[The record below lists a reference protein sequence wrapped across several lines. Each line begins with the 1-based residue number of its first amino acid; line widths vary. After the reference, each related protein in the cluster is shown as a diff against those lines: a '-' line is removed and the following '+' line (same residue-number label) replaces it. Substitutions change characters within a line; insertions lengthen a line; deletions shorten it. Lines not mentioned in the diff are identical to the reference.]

1 MCGIVGFYA
10 SSSDNNLDI
19 IKNMLLTLEHRG
31 PDDNGYIVNKIK
43 SKDLILGHTRLSIQ
57 DLTINGH
64 QPMHYEHL
72 SMVYNGEVY
81 NFIEIKLELKKNGY
95 IFDSSSDTEVI
106 LKAFHKWGLEAI
118 NKFNG
123 MFAIIL
129 FDCRINKL
137 YLFRDRAGV
146 KPLYYYHHNNIFLF
160 SSELKSFHKHDGF
173 QKDIDKKSLNLYF
186 QYGYVPSPFSIFKNT
201 FKVESGSF
209 IEYDLENNSLIK
221 KKYWD
226 ILKIVENTSLS
237 KNENELIENIEN
249 TMLSSFKYRMISDR
263 PVGIFLSG
271 GNDSSMVAA
280 LLAKN
285 YKKQIKT
292 FTLGFKESKYNEAP
306 YAKDV
311 ADYLKTE
318 HYEYYCTYQDAIDIV
333 QELPKVCDEPFADS
347 SVIPTMLLSKFAK
360 EHVDVVL
367 SADGGDEIFGG
378 YGRYITNINQY
389 KILTKL
395 PKNILKIFSLSSGN
409 KLKDIANNPSFLN
422 IILTRLNSLAYFGK
436 DELVDGGIH
445 NMENIFDVSSGDFVD
460 KLMKIDYLTYLEGDI
475 LQKVD
480 RASMYVSLES
490 REPMLDYRL
499 VELLGSI
506 SSNKKIKNNIP
517 KYLLKQIL
525 YKHFPKKMVDRKKM
539 GFSIPLGEWLS
550 NELSYLV
557 NQYLTRE
564 RFLKYG
570 LVEYDKVE
578 IIIKNPIK
586 NPHRVWSLLMFQL
599 LTSLVS

>member
-146 KPLYYYHHNNIFLF
+146 KPLYYYHHNNLFLF

-586 NPHRVWSLLMFQL
+586 NPHRVWSLLMFQMWCEEWL
-599 LTSLVS
+599 